1 MTMSPW
7 ARKPPA
13 AFCRTASWLPPGGPL
28 LVLAVAAF
36 AVLSAAGT
44 ADAGPYD
51 YTRTQL
57 TSASD
62 YPDYPAGVRY
72 DEYPVVVPKRAALL
86 IDKLMV
92 ALHRAMDEP
101 HPKMGIVGG
110 LPGEK
115 TVMDNVKDLQRREPQ
130 KGRVYWRCYFNAV
143 TCFKKK

>member
-1 MTMSPW
+1 MMMSPW
-7 ARKPPA
+7 VRKPPA
-13 AFCRTASWLPPGGPL
+13 AYRSPTSVPGGPL
-28 LVLAVAAF
+28 LVLVVAVFAA
-36 AVLSAAGT
+36 LSAAGT
-44 ADAGPYD
+44 AEAGPYD

-62 YPDYPAGVRY
+62 YPDYQAGVRY

-86 IDKLMV
+86 IDKLLV
-92 ALHRAMDEP
+92 ALNRALDDP
-101 HPKMGIVGG
+101 RGKSNINGG

-115 TVMDNVKDLQRREPQ
+115 TVMDNEKKDLQRREPQ